1 MTGEAILMMLVAI
14 LVIWGGLVGSV
25 VALRRVDPP
34 YQKGEDYSTTD
45 FNPHP
50 GLTEADFV
58 EKQVQEGEETVKAGK
73 G

>member
-34 YQKGEDYSTTD
+34 YQKGEDYIR
-45 FNPHP
+45 NR
-50 GLTEADFV
+50 L
-58 EKQVQEGEETVKAGK
+58 
-73 G
+73 